1 MMQSIGFATAKVVK
15 KQLEQRE
22 REAAKKLGA
31 ISGIGSG
38 RMGLT
43 PDAVKLSPEYREAKA
58 AWAAAFAALRDFNGT
73 FTKTYANELKAERE
87 ERFR

>member
-1 MMQSIGFATAKVVK
+1 MMQSIGFVAAKLVK

-43 PDAVKLSPEYREAKA
+43 PDAVKASPEYREAKA
-58 AWAAAFAALRDFNGT
+58 AWNAAWQALREFNGA
-73 FTKTYANELKAERE
+73 FTKTYATELKAERE
-87 ERFR
+87 ERFK